1 MFLFSI
7 LIGAVFSTLASL
19 CAFVITY
26 GEYLKHYPDKRRPF
40 LMATKTSLAAFAF
53 FMLVSVLLMVILN
66 SFKK

>member
-7 LIGAVFSTLASL
+7 VIGGVFSTLAAP

-40 LMATKTSLAAFAF
+40 IMAAKISLAAFAF
-53 FMLVSVLLMVILN
+53 FMVVSVLLISVVMK
-66 SFKK
+66 F